1 MNAYIL
7 VMFVWSNNPFYGS
20 DAVPTLQFKTE
31 VECKTALAA
40 IKTVKDGDRKVNAK
54 GECVLVEQK

>member
-31 VECKTALAA
+31 SECKAALEAVSKLNSSDKK
-40 IKTVKDGDRKVNAK
+40 IHAK
-54 GECVLVEQK
+54 GVCILVEQK